1 MNPSQTPRPLASS
14 ATSQDPASCVT
25 QISVSLQSVV
35 GLFPRSGWL
44 NTATPISSAHTD
56 SDGTRATGA
65 AAASRASVR
74 VGLRRGARLEPGE
87 HVVDELGRRAARGVL
102 EHAERGRP
110 EEAGPLEELGE
121 G

>member
-1 MNPSQTPRPLASS
+1 MHVVHARPKA
-14 ATSQDPASCVT
+14 C
-25 QISVSLQSVV
+25 SLY
-35 GLFPRSGWL
+35 SGWGPSICL
-44 NTATPISSAHTD
+44 CLAHVSSD
-56 SDGTRATGA
+56 VGPRLGTRATGA